1 MSDHQDDLL
10 LNSGS
15 GNPAGFE
22 RIYECQYC
30 PKSFKSTKNLH
41 RHKKFHNILRAFF
54 KCRYCH
60 KSYRNRARARAHLW
74 SHFEHQKEVECPI
87 KDCCLKFEGL
97 KNVEIH
103 LDQHHEVSP
112 FQCKLCDEK
121 FENAFGMGTTIVR
134 PRIEPKPTEFVCPVE
149 FCDQKFDNFIELKN
163 HLDELHGMSYRIS
176 SKCKM
181 CHLKYEKSYLMI
193 CHFLIEHKNVSGTEI
208 AEQEIPEQKPSLE
221 DIKLEIP
228 DSPIDLET
236 KCPQCEI
243 DFNDVK
249 MYLIHKTTHSQF
261 HPFEC
266 AFCGQ
271 ESGNKYDF
279 MSHFYSNHSI

>member
-30 PKSFKSTKNLH
+30 PKSFKST
-41 RHKKFHNILRAFF
+41 
-54 KCRYCH
+54 
-60 KSYRNRARARAHLW
+60 
-74 SHFEHQKEVECPI
+74 
-87 KDCCLKFEGL
+87 
-97 KNVEIH
+97 
-103 LDQHHEVSP
+103 
-112 FQCKLCDEK
+112 
-121 FENAFGMGTTIVR
+121 GTTIVR